1 MGAVHSVIR
10 RRRFRAR
17 EFREY
22 NMLMRQKSSAS
33 SRARRRRS
41 SAEHFLKLIGTVLPS
56 DTETEALQNDDST
69 LAYDEVDP

>member
-1 MGAVHSVIR
+1 
-10 RRRFRAR
+10 
-17 EFREY
+17 
-22 NMLMRQKSSAS
+22 MLMRQKSSAS